1 VIFFAQ
7 GLQVDSD
14 AKDMVRS
21 IIGAANRVGVSFY
34 TIDANALDDQAREG
48 MIAVVAMG
56 NVASASHM
64 APPSPLGPADQVPT
78 AMPAGMATQASDQI
92 GRIET
97 EGLAGYKDPLAELA
111 GSTGG
116 SYIGGSD
123 NLRKPLHR
131 LLEDMTTYYQASY
144 VPSIENY
151 DGRFRPVTVKTMRK
165 GIVIRSRTGYFALP
179 PDGGIGIR
187 PFEAPLLKI
196 LSEPQLPADLKFRSG
211 ILRMGDLP
219 DGNASTAV
227 VEVPMSELDL
237 RQDANTKMFF
247 AHLSI
252 VAEIKNKTGEVIE
265 HFSEDIPRH
274 GALETIDAARSEMVT
289 LQRHFIAAP
298 GEYRL
303 EAAILDRNSGK
314 AGAQRLS
321 FEIPRV
327 PDGPSLGDIAL
338 VRRTEP
344 FRAEEDPLE
353 PLRYENGKMVPNL
366 AGQISHDAKAVSM
379 FFMVHPDPHA
389 AEQAQLE
396 MELLRDGEPVG
407 RMPLQLRKSS
417 GQGAVPYL
425 ASLQASALAA
435 GNYQATMTLTQA
447 GKASES
453 TVSFTID
460 GPELAS
466 TATTTAGAGE
476 AASLDRKETGPVS
489 DSSLPAPGSEAVR
502 RSRLVITSLPS
513 TVAAPAPD
521 ELQAIVESARKR
533 ALSYADSLPNFT
545 CVEVTDRSVDP
556 SGVGRWRHRDAIA
569 ELLRYHDNAETRTM
583 LALNGKRSTMEP
595 ADLNGTLS
603 HGEFGGVLNAVF
615 QPSSKAEFQW
625 KETDGLGTG
634 TVQVLS
640 YRVARENSDF
650 VIDGTDNRR
659 IAAGFH
665 GLVYLDSAT
674 RGVRRISLE
683 ADHLPADFSV
693 HATAISVDYDYIAIN
708 AHDYLMPVRGA
719 ISLRKGKREAVL
731 NEIEFRDYKRY
742 GSQSKISY
750 GSQPLSK

>member
-1 VIFFAQ
+1 
-7 GLQVDSD
+7 
-14 AKDMVRS
+14 
-21 IIGAANRVGVSFY
+21 
-34 TIDANALDDQAREG
+34 
-48 MIAVVAMG
+48 
-56 NVASASHM
+56 
-64 APPSPLGPADQVPT
+64 
-78 AMPAGMATQASDQI
+78 
-92 GRIET
+92 
-97 EGLAGYKDPLAELA
+97 
-111 GSTGG
+111 
-116 SYIGGSD
+116 
-123 NLRKPLHR
+123 
-131 LLEDMTTYYQASY
+131 
-144 VPSIENY
+144 
-151 DGRFRPVTVKTMRK
+151 
-165 GIVIRSRTGYFALP
+165 
-179 PDGGIGIR
+179 
-187 PFEAPLLKI
+187 
-196 LSEPQLPADLKFRSG
+196 
-211 ILRMGDLP
+211 
-219 DGNASTAV
+219 
-227 VEVPMSELDL
+227 
-237 RQDANTKMFF
+237 
-247 AHLSI
+247 
-252 VAEIKNKTGEVIE
+252 
-265 HFSEDIPRH
+265 
-274 GALETIDAARSEMVT
+274 
-289 LQRHFIAAP
+289 
-298 GEYRL
+298 
-303 EAAILDRNSGK
+303 
-314 AGAQRLS
+314 
-321 FEIPRV
+321 
-327 PDGPSLGDIAL
+327 
-338 VRRTEP
+338 
-344 FRAEEDPLE
+344 
-353 PLRYENGKMVPNL
+353 
-366 AGQISHDAKAVSM
+366 
-379 FFMVHPDPHA
+379 
-389 AEQAQLE
+389 
-396 MELLRDGEPVG
+396 
-407 RMPLQLRKSS
+407 
-417 GQGAVPYL
+417 
-425 ASLQASALAA
+425 
-435 GNYQATMTLTQA
+435 MTLTQA